1 MHLFVIQ
8 LFSKIVL
15 RMNYLEWILFS
26 KKKKKWRKNLKL
38 NWKLSKFLFNF
49 LSSMDLLTMLLTSFH
64 VLGPIARPCPLVVQK
79 STDAQLFR
87 GGSVP
92 TGPVPRAGSLVAE
105 YTIEPVAMLGR
116 DRWIS
121 LPLSVAIV
129 RPPGIVA
136 AFGHA
141 SMFPSENKTVWTIE

>member
-1 MHLFVIQ
+1 
-8 LFSKIVL
+8 
-15 RMNYLEWILFS
+15 
-26 KKKKKWRKNLKL
+26 
-38 NWKLSKFLFNF
+38 
-49 LSSMDLLTMLLTSFH
+49 MLLTSFH

-92 TGPVPRAGSLVAE
+92 TGPVSRARSLVAE

-141 SMFPSENKTVWTIE
+141 SMLPSENKTVWTVE